1 MKLNKF
7 SNNQFQLDLNL
18 AELRILTALI
28 GNHSGHSAAAI
39 VNESTIV
46 RDGLAKRISTFE
58 GATFVDNYYLLHDAL
73 KEEVVEVIKV
83 IEFVYDKG
91 EYVSPR
97 SGATSMSLPRM
108 TVTSKVWKMA
118 RPLRSFSS
126 PASSVVVLS
135 RFPTERK
142 TRSEINLTQIKKFNM
157 KYDGFRVRH

>member
-18 AELRILTALI
+18 AELRILTAII

-58 GATFVDNYYLLHDAL
+58 GATFTGNYHLLHDAL

-83 IEFVYDKG
+83 VEFVYDKG
-91 EYVSPR
+91 EY
-97 SGATSMSLPRM
+97 G
-108 TVTSKVWKMA
+108 VTPKWRNVHVTA
-118 RPLRSFSS
+118 ENDRYIEGLEDGTTF
-126 PASSVVVLS
+126 
-135 RFPTERK
+135 
-142 TRSEINLTQIKKFNM
+142 KKFL
-157 KYDGFRVRH
+157 KSRIVGGRVITIPN